1 MYRITIKHEFGSGTL
16 RELASLYKNPIA
28 AIREAVSNGL
38 DAMIPYPENQKIE
51 IRTNVPPNGDIEIE
65 DWGTGIEDFNLFKY
79 ISIGQKV
86 VANEISSYERVNEKI
101 IGQKGVGKA
110 SFLKLSEDESVEFYS
125 NSGQV
130 GMFVAMTFEGFT
142 EPDYK
147 NSNLILPH
155 HGLKVVIKNAKKLRS
170 TDLRN
175 YLSKTFAIR
184 LARGAKILLNDQPV
198 HSPEGFDSKWDDLF
212 DLGNGSKVKG
222 NLAHVERPEQN
233 NIDIFVK
240 RVYVESIPVD
250 FKVEGWINC
259 DDLVLQPSREG
270 VYEGNEI
277 YEEFMKKLIANL
289 DRNFERKSEGEEKR
303 VRSSKQIAKMFVSV
317 IKSIHDLYPDMAKP
331 LIYGNASNEK
341 DKNNLTKIRGGNEGP
356 FIKERGSLDKTGRVN
371 DTTGKPLQSGNGAK
385 QGNGKPKTQVFD
397 GDEELLLPSILMPS
411 GDVIPEPKVVVVDV
425 DAKPVVFFSAPHRL
439 VINSKRPCSRILTD
453 AKPKDPA
460 MKSRVLPLLVRA
472 GIDAFPG
479 SSEMSREEWFK
490 RYDAVLDSVWSK

>member
-1 MYRITIKHEFGSGTL
+1 
-16 RELASLYKNPIA
+16 
-28 AIREAVSNGL
+28 
-38 DAMIPYPENQKIE
+38 
-51 IRTNVPPNGDIEIE
+51 
-65 DWGTGIEDFNLFKY
+65 
-79 ISIGQKV
+79 
-86 VANEISSYERVNEKI
+86 
-101 IGQKGVGKA
+101 
-110 SFLKLSEDESVEFYS
+110 
-125 NSGQV
+125 
-130 GMFVAMTFEGFT
+130 
-142 EPDYK
+142 
-147 NSNLILPH
+147 
-155 HGLKVVIKNAKKLRS
+155 
-170 TDLRN
+170 
-175 YLSKTFAIR
+175 
-184 LARGAKILLNDQPV
+184 
-198 HSPEGFDSKWDDLF
+198 
-212 DLGNGSKVKG
+212 
-222 NLAHVERPEQN
+222 
-233 NIDIFVK
+233 
-240 RVYVESIPVD
+240 
-250 FKVEGWINC
+250 
-259 DDLVLQPSREG
+259 
-270 VYEGNEI
+270 
-277 YEEFMKKLIANL
+277 MKKLIANL